1 VLCLLS
7 CALLVCVCVCA
18 VLCLFKN
25 AFGFLATGMWELPQ
39 ISSDCKCMAGPG
51 FIAAAA
57 SALRKLGR
65 KYSRTRSRASSQ
77 QITSDPNVQATSSK
91 RCGPASIHTRVFAIK
106 SFLHCACLPR
116 GSPVEPSSDAALL
129 RPAVNS
135 PRATA
140 NFGAKKC
147 QHRIESAIGEP
158 LCGTSLS
165 IKDLYATP
173 GIQKLLSEPHL
184 KDSTS
189 RATFQS
195 VSIVSAAC

>member
-1 VLCLLS
+1 MLCLLS
-7 CALLVCVCVCA
+7 CALLVKDCPRVSSNKHVGTSA
-18 VLCLFKN
+18 DF
-25 AFGFLATGMWELPQ
+25 FGLQVHGGAWFHRGCSIGAPQ
-39 ISSDCKCMAGPG
+39 T
-51 FIAAAA
+51 
-57 SALRKLGR
+57 GR

-91 RCGPASIHTRVFAIK
+91 RCGSASIHTRVFAINP
-106 SFLHCACLPR
+106 LWHCACLAR

-135 PRATA
+135 PRVAA

-195 VSIVSAAC
+195 VSIVAAAC